1 MKGQILLCY
10 LFLCLVQTMLLGLFR
25 AADNNTVT
33 KCYNSE
39 YLICRKKKK
48 LNIKKLD
55 CKKCLLSPTPPP
67 MHHIHSNQ
75 ILSILQFSYKLDSV
89 LQMCCSLS
97 RFDKCCAR
105 HLERVDTATFSIFS
119 MVIAMLSSQ
128 MQSRTLKSVQ
138 FSRNW
143 LL

>member
-48 LNIKKLD
+48 NKYKKVGLQEMSS
-55 CKKCLLSPTPPP
+55 LP
-67 MHHIHSNQ
+67 HSTTNA
-75 ILSILQFSYKLDSV
+75 SHS
-89 LQMCCSLS
+89 
-97 RFDKCCAR
+97 
-105 HLERVDTATFSIFS
+105 
-119 MVIAMLSSQ
+119 
-128 MQSRTLKSVQ
+128 
-138 FSRNW
+138 
-143 LL
+143 